1 MRYHN
6 HVHAQWLRRHSVHAI
21 VSTTYLGRS
30 LTFHTFLPPPPS
42 LFPPFPAG
50 AINGALTTAAVARVA
65 DMTPSQVSSAASTAI
80 ALFGGASVHGAST
93 IRGFFPVGARGAVA
107 AIARAPDLTSAQRA
121 GALAVARIAN
131 VAHAGEFSLFG
142 IVTVVHVTV
151 CPCDCEQ
158 RF

>member
-1 MRYHN
+1 MS
-6 HVHAQWLRRHSVHAI
+6 QFVHAI
-21 VSTTYLGRS
+21 ASNVSEVLSDPDTPS
-30 LTFHTFLPPPPS
+30 PHPPP
-42 LFPPFPAG
+42 FPPFPAG

-107 AIARAPDLTSAQRA
+107 AIRSAPNISAFKRAEAD
-121 GALAVARIAN
+121 AVARVAN